1 MRWFHTL
8 LVRLRFNQFLTN
20 HSPEDSTRGL
30 RRQVELCSRARG
42 KSRLM
47 TEPVLYCAEPSGSH
61 IFEGLV
67 HLPILEFDRF
77 QRIRIRPWP
86 IPKNSTCGSGELR
99 KWGWFSSSGQ
109 TNGGRWEVT
118 ATSRCGGT
126 LCLPC
131 SVLHLIL
138 LFNMIHEGTDGNR
151 VRFFHAVLLVT
162 GEVCVIVWLIHLF

>member
-99 KWGWFSSSGQ
+99 KWGWFS
-109 TNGGRWEVT
+109 
-118 ATSRCGGT
+118 RCGGT

-131 SVLHLIL
+131 SVLFSTSFYYSIWYTREPTEIAYVFFTLSFWWL
-138 LFNMIHEGTDGNR
+138 
-151 VRFFHAVLLVT
+151 VRFVLSFD
-162 GEVCVIVWLIHLF
+162 LFIYFKNIIYFIMIRFII